1 MEMIKGIAGCGGYAC
16 GVLRQIVRA
25 PAARPEAAGT
35 PEMEWEKAEAARRAA
50 AAWMRD
56 QSEQRRAQGR
66 TEEADILD
74 VHRAMLT
81 DPDFSDGIRAA
92 VMEGASAGAGV
103 RGAAEQLAGM
113 LRGSGSACLRERA
126 ADVMDAAAALIRFL
140 DGSGGQER
148 EAEEDQILFCRE
160 LLPSDVLG
168 AGERVKGFVAAE
180 GSRTAHACILARA
193 RGIPTLVGV
202 GEGADRLAPGETA
215 ILDGENQC
223 LLICPAQA
231 ALEKFRALAARE
243 EAARL
248 RLERFRGRPTLSADG
263 HSLKLYCNIASAA
276 EAKLAL
282 GAGAEGVGLFRS
294 EFLFFGRA
302 DLPGEEEQAA
312 AYSAVLR
319 LMAGREVIVR
329 TLDIGADKPVPG
341 VALEREDNPAL
352 GCRGIRLCFARPG
365 LFRVQLRALARAS
378 AAGNL
383 KVMLPMV
390 CSCEE
395 VRRARAMLEEERAGL
410 AAQGVPVAERI
421 PLGVMIETPAAALIS
436 EELARCADFFSIGTN
451 DLTQYTLAVDRGN
464 PAVAEL
470 YRTASEPVMALIRRA
485 AASALRAGIPV
496 GVCGESAADPALTL
510 AYLRMGVTELSLSAG
525 DILPMRCR
533 IAGLRLDGAA
543 EKEAEQ

>member
-16 GVLRQIVRA
+16 GVLREIVRT
-25 PAARPEAAGT
+25 PGARPEAAGT
-35 PEMEWEKAEAARRAA
+35 PEMEWEKAEAARHAA

-113 LRGSGSACLRERA
+113 LRGSGSPCLRERA

-202 GEGADRLAPGETA
+202 GEGTDRLTPGETA
-215 ILDGENQC
+215 VLDGENQC
-223 LLICPAQA
+223 LLIRPAQA
-231 ALEKFRALAARE
+231 ALEKFRALAAQE

-263 HSLKLYCNIASAA
+263 RSVKLYCNIASAA

-282 GAGAEGVGLFRS
+282 GADAEGVGLFRS

-395 VRRARAMLEEERAGL
+395 VRRARAMLEEERAQL
-410 AAQGVPVAERI
+410 AAQGIPVAERI

-470 YRTASEPVMALIRRA
+470 YRTASEPVMALVRRA
-485 AASALRAGIPV
+485 ADSALRAGIPV

-533 IAGLRLDGAA
+533 IAGLYLDAA
-543 EKEAEQ
+543 EGKGG